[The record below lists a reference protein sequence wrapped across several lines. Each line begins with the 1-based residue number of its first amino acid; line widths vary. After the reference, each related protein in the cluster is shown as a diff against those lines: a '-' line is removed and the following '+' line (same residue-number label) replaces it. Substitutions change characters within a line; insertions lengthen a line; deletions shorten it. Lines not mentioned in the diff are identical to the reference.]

1 MMSMSL
7 SKMSSQDIEAE
18 LKTRI
23 RRDIAFYDGNLP
35 ERFSVA
41 WRAYL
46 AGILEWG
53 IIEVSS
59 YDELLKLLPDVEDN
73 PAVAILKGR
82 ED

>member
-1 MMSMSL
+1 
-7 SKMSSQDIEAE
+7 MSSQGIEAE

-23 RRDIAFYDGNLP
+23 RKDIAFYSGNLP
-35 ERFSVA
+35 ERFSIA

-53 IIEVSS
+53 ILEVYS
-59 YDELLKLLPDVEDN
+59 YDELLKLLPAVEDN
-73 PAVAILKGR
+73 PVVAILKGR